1 LNNFYNT
8 PPGQK
13 YDKIAT
19 VTQSTGCECPKPVA
33 HILIIFDKNL
43 PMRLRRQLTMLA
55 RVRRH
60 VGPQSAV
67 LKLNLD
73 KCTKIF
79 ELLSTSLVQISEGIK
94 ANSLHDNGSA

>member
-1 LNNFYNT
+1 
-8 PPGQK
+8 
-13 YDKIAT
+13 
-19 VTQSTGCECPKPVA
+19 
-33 HILIIFDKNL
+33 
-43 PMRLRRQLTMLA
+43 MLA